1 MASPLAQWIGRF
13 GFRTDQG
20 RIDAKTW
27 RQGTLFLGGL
37 LVLLTLIWI
46 VLSPYTHHDLAT
58 SPFLSVGT
66 LAAFAYLI
74 FYAFAVLL
82 IAICHYN
89 LSVKRWRDCRWR
101 FPGALAGLLPLA
113 VLSSGAMH
121 WLQPRVPETLP
132 YWYVLILDAV
142 LFAIAAWNIVEL
154 GTCPSVPSAK

>member
-1 MASPLAQWIGRF
+1 MAGPFAQWVKAF

-20 RIDAKTW
+20 RIDAKAW
-27 RQGTLFLGGL
+27 WQGTLFLGGL

-58 SPFLSVGT
+58 SPFLSIAT

-89 LSVKRWRDCRWR
+89 LSVKRWRDRGWV

-113 VLSSGAMH
+113 ALSSGAMH
-121 WLQPRVPETLP
+121 WLQPRVPDTLP
-132 YWYVLILDAV
+132 YWYTLILDAV
-142 LFAIAAWNIVEL
+142 LAAIALWNLIEL
-154 GTCPSVPSAK
+154 GFFKASKP